1 MPAVDNFDLWIGNTF
16 SRTWRFPVGFDVT
29 AADWVLYI
37 KQRPAPII
45 KACTVDG
52 TARTVTATMTV
63 AESRTFKAGQAYPY
77 ELERQATGGGEPQT
91 TYVYGRITGQGG
103 NNDD

>member
-16 SRTWRFPVGFDVT
+16 SRTWRFPEGFDVT
-29 AADWVLYI
+29 GAAWVFYV
-37 KQRPAPII
+37 KQDDPII

-52 TARTVTATMTV
+52 AARTVTATLTV
-63 AESRTFKAGQAYPY
+63 AQSRTFRDGQKYKY
-77 ELERQATGGGEPQT
+77 ELEQQATGGGEPQT
-91 TYVYGRITGQGG
+91 TYVYGRITGRGG